1 MTRVFLL
8 MLAAFALPYI
18 IARLL
23 SAAGVIK
30 QPVTAVLGIVMGLGA
45 AMVML
50 VVIVLL
56 ETDSSSRDGAY
67 QPPRLEDGEIRPG
80 QFEDRD
86 PPPTEDPIL

>member
-1 MTRVFLL
+1 MTRIFLL
-8 MLAAFALPYI
+8 MLAAFALPYVS
-18 IARLL
+18 ARIL
-23 SAAGVIK
+23 SAVGVIK
-30 QPVTAVLGIVMGLGA
+30 QPVSAILGIVLGLGA

-50 VVIVLL
+50 LVIVLV

-86 PPPTEDPIL
+86 PPSPEEPI

>member
-1 MTRVFLL
+1 MTRIFLL

-18 IARLL
+18 VARIL

-30 QPVTAVLGIVMGLGA
+30 KPLSAILGIVLGLGA

-50 VVIVLL
+50 VVIVLV

-86 PPPTEDPIL
+86 PPPTEEPI

>member
-1 MTRVFLL
+1 M
-8 MLAAFALPYI
+8 
-18 IARLL
+18 
-23 SAAGVIK
+23 GVIK
-30 QPVTAVLGIVMGLGA
+30 QPVSAILGIVLGLGA

-50 VVIVLL
+50 LVIVLV

-86 PPPTEDPIL
+86 PPSPEEPI

>member
-1 MTRVFLL
+1 MIRVFLL
-8 MLAAFALPYI
+8 MLLAFVLPYV
-18 IARLL
+18 IARIL

-45 AMVML
+45 AFVML
-50 VVIVLL
+50 ILIVLV

-86 PPPTEDPIL
+86 PPPTQDPI

>member
-1 MTRVFLL
+1 MTRIFLL
-8 MLAAFALPYI
+8 MLAAFALPYVA
-18 IARLL
+18 ARIL
-23 SAAGVIK
+23 SAVDVIK
-30 QPVTAVLGIVMGLGA
+30 QPVSAILGIVLGLGA

-50 VVIVLL
+50 LVIVLV

-86 PPPTEDPIL
+86 PPSPEEPI